1 MEVSGMSEFRNAA
14 LKKIQG
20 EFKNGKF
27 DRYGNAMKTD
37 VLRQLEDFIEQ
48 DDEFAQAVAQ
58 GGSFEDC
65 MEAVA
70 KSVGG
75 SISDLEAYQRAVQF
89 YFPGAKVK
97 MQLTIDL
104 IGDAAEAPEKARE
117 PEKKPENIV
126 LDFRSFL

>member
-1 MEVSGMSEFRNAA
+1 MSEFRDAA

-20 EFKNGKF
+20 EFKSGKY

-65 MEAVA
+65 MKAVA

-117 PEKKPENIV
+117 AEKKPENIV

>member
-1 MEVSGMSEFRNAA
+1 MNRYRDEA

-20 EFKNGKF
+20 EFKSGKY
-27 DRYGNAMKTD
+27 DRYGQIMKTD

-48 DDEFAQAVAQ
+48 DEEFAQAVAQ
-58 GGSFEDC
+58 GGTFEDC
-65 MEAVA
+65 MKAVT
-70 KSVGG
+70 KSVGQ
-75 SISDLEAYQRAVQF
+75 SIADVEAYRRAVQF

-104 IGDAAEAPEKARE
+104 IGDAAEEKEAYTPKHASE
-117 PEKKPENIV
+117 EKPAGIM

>member
-1 MEVSGMSEFRNAA
+1 MSEFRDAA

-65 MEAVA
+65 MKAVA

-117 PEKKPENIV
+117 AEKKPENIV